1 MFENCSHS
9 SLRSSALR
17 TGLIA
22 VVFLLCALL
31 ILYPRERRERLDT
44 TEGRCAYLV
53 SLGLCPDPE
62 SESCKEVE
70 LPAVFD
76 AVLEQYNALQL
87 ESGFDLLPAAGKKC
101 LCFSYDLVSY
111 PGWNGR
117 VIATL
122 YLFRGRVIGGDV
134 HTADLRGF
142 MRALGDL

>member
-1 MFENCSHS
+1 MF
-9 SLRSSALR
+9 
-17 TGLIA
+17 
-22 VVFLLCALL
+22 
-31 ILYPRERRERLDT
+31 DT
-44 TEGRCAYLV
+44 
-53 SLGLCPDPE
+53 
-62 SESCKEVE
+62 
-70 LPAVFD
+70 
-76 AVLEQYNALQL
+76 VLEQYNALQL